1 MTRESLLRVLMNR
14 KQRRAAKLGRTS
26 TNPPA
31 ETAAASVP
39 MGAAALLG
47 EGVKHHQAGRLAEAG
62 ACYRRVLAAQ
72 PDHPDALHLLGVIA
86 NQAGR
91 HDLAVELIGQ
101 AIKRSGQNPSY
112 FSNLGNALTNQGKLD
127 EAIAAC
133 RRAIGIKREF
143 ADAHSNLGNA
153 LQEQGKLDE
162 AIAAYRRA
170 VGINPDFAEAHSNL
184 GNTLADQGKFDEAIA
199 AYRRAIGINPDLADA
214 HSNLLFCLNYHENV
228 TADQLFAEHREWGR
242 RFGRQAPRPTAH
254 TNDREAGRRLRIGY
268 VSGDF
273 RYHPVGYFLA
283 RVLPAHS
290 RNCVEVFCYSNSA
303 IADAMTDRLRGAC
316 DHWSS
321 IVGMSDADAASLI
334 RRDGIDILIDLSG
347 HTANNRLLLFALR
360 PAPVQASWLGYFGT
374 TGLAAMDYVL
384 MDAVS
389 APPGEERR
397 YCEAVVR
404 LPYGRFC
411 YEAPEMAPAPVDP
424 PSLKRGHVTFGSFNN
439 VAKIGSDAVQL
450 WAKVLHATPRSRL
463 VLKWKSLGEE
473 GSRLRFVDAFTA
485 AGISADRLELRGF
498 SLHREMLAEYGDID
512 IALDP
517 FPFSGGLTS
526 CEALWMG
533 VPVLTLP
540 GDRPAS
546 RQTSGFLRLLGLD
559 DMVATSPADYIERA
573 ASLAADSHRLVVLRH
588 SLRSRLAGSPMCDGP
603 LFTAALES
611 AFREMW
617 RRFCSGQPVATFDVS
632 PLAVGAAEH
641 AGLLASIATKGISSA

>member
-127 EAIAAC
+127 EAIAAY

-439 VAKIGSDAVQL
+439 VAKIGSDAVRLMGEGSARHPPIPSRSQVEIFGRRRFS
-450 WAKVLHATPRSRL
+450 AAFCRCLHRCRRFRRSPRITWLFATPGDAGRIRRYRHCPRS
-463 VLKWKSLGEE
+463 VSLQWGPHQ
-473 GSRLRFVDAFTA
+473 
-485 AGISADRLELRGF
+485 LRGA
-498 SLHREMLAEYGDID
+498 MD
-512 IALDP
+512 
-517 FPFSGGLTS
+517 GGTG
-526 CEALWMG
+526 ANFAW
-533 VPVLTLP
+533 
-540 GDRPAS
+540 RPA
-546 RQTSGFLRLLGLD
+546 GFAPDIRLSAAVGLD
-559 DMVATSPADYIERA
+559 DMVATSPADYVEPA
-573 ASLAADSHRLVVLRH
+573 ASLAADPHRLVVLRH

-617 RRFCSGQPVATFDVS
+617 RRFWLRSTRR
-632 PLAVGAAEH
+632 H
-641 AGLLASIATKGISSA
+641 I